1 MNLEAL
7 KAHRFDSKRVSYTW
21 KDTALYNFS
30 VGGGADPMDEKE
42 LGLVYEKKLSAL
54 PTIAAVLAQPGAWI
68 AEPKFEANFLKLLH
82 GEQTLE
88 IHNPIPPQGEIEGA
102 YAVQAVI
109 DKGEGKGAL
118 VVFEK
123 RITDVANDKPLC
135 TVTTTLFLRADG
147 GCGNYGTAPAPQPA
161 APTTDFKPIGT
172 VKTGDRWALLYRLN
186 GDLNPIH
193 IDPTAGKKAGFE
205 KPILHGLCTY
215 GVVGYILT
223 RSFCDYDPSR
233 LASLNVRFSSP
244 VYPGETIR
252 VEGVR
257 DGGNVYFQAVVTERN
272 QVVLSNGFARI
283 R

>member
-7 KAHRFDSKRVSYTW
+7 KAHRFEPKRVKYTW

-30 VGGGADPMDEKE
+30 VGGGADPLDEKE
-42 LGLVYEKKLSAL
+42 LTFVYEKKLTAL

-68 AEPKFEANFLKLLH
+68 ADPKFEVNFLKLLH

-88 IHNPIPPQGEIEGA
+88 VHNPIPPEGEIEGS
-102 YAVQAVI
+102 YAVQAVV
-109 DKGEGKGAL
+109 DKGKDKGAL

-123 RITDVANDKPLC
+123 KLTDVASNQQLC
-135 TVTTTLFLRADG
+135 TVTSTLFLRADG
-147 GCGNYGTAPAPQPA
+147 GCGNYGTPPAPQPTP
-161 APTTDFKPIGT
+161 PTKEFAPIGE
-172 VKTGDRWALLYRLN
+172 VKTGERWALLYRLN

-205 KPILHGLCTY
+205 RPILHGLCTY

-223 RSFCDYDPSR
+223 RTFCDYDTSR
-233 LASLNVRFSSP
+233 LQSLNVRFSSP

-272 QVVLSNGFARI
+272 QVVLSNGLARI